1 MEQSN
6 WSKIS
11 NEISD
16 VSKKIKNKIDEQDL
30 VDDLKQSFGESVES
44 ASDILKK
51 IITTIETTISDEDI
65 KKQTKEVIFNINNEF
80 ELLIDSS
87 KKTLNNFVKSDLR
100 NEEE

>member
-1 MEQSN
+1 MEQPN

-11 NEISD
+11 SELSD
-16 VSKKIKNKIDEQDL
+16 VSKKIKNKIEEEDL

-44 ASDILKK
+44 VSDILKK

-80 ELLIDSS
+80 ELLADSS
-87 KKTLNNFVKSDLR
+87 KKILNNLVKSDSK

>member
-1 MEQSN
+1 MEQPN

-11 NEISD
+11 SELSD
-16 VSKKIKNKIDEQDL
+16 VSKKIKNKIEEEDL

-44 ASDILKK
+44 VSDILKK

-65 KKQTKEVIFNINNEF
+65 KKQTKEVIFTINNEF
-80 ELLIDSS
+80 ETLIDSS
-87 KKTLNNFVKSDLR
+87 KKTLNSLVISDSR

>member
-1 MEQSN
+1 MEKSN

-11 NEISD
+11 SELSD
-16 VSKKIKNKIDEQDL
+16 VSKKIKNKIEEEDL

-44 ASDILKK
+44 VSDILKK
-51 IITTIETTISDEDI
+51 IISTIETTISDEDI

-80 ELLIDSS
+80 ELLADSS
-87 KKTLNNFVKSDLR
+87 KKILNNLVKSDSK

>member
-11 NEISD
+11 SEISD
-16 VSKKIKNKIDEQDL
+16 VSKKIKNKIDEEDL

-44 ASDILKK
+44 VSDILKK

-65 KKQTKEVIFNINNEF
+65 KKQTKEVIFNINTEF

-87 KKTLNNFVKSDLR
+87 KKTFTNLVKNDLR

>member
-11 NEISD
+11 SELSD
-16 VSKKIKNKIDEQDL
+16 VSKKIKNKIEEEDL
-30 VDDLKQSFGESVES
+30 VDDLKHSFGVSVES
-44 ASDILKK
+44 VSDILKK

-65 KKQTKEVIFNINNEF
+65 KKQTKEVIININNEF

-87 KKTLNNFVKSDLR
+87 KKTLNNLVKSDLR

>member
-11 NEISD
+11 SELSD
-16 VSKKIKNKIDEQDL
+16 VSKKIKNKIEEEDL

-44 ASDILKK
+44 VSDILKK
-51 IITTIETTISDEDI
+51 IISTIETTISDEDI

-80 ELLIDSS
+80 ELLADSS
-87 KKTLNNFVKSDLR
+87 KKILNNLVKSDSK